1 MPAWTGGACPECGE
15 EVPPKLLRCPGC
27 RTLLNPDLSEHEI
40 ATPEFAPLAELDGPT
55 VVRPKAERTRCPG
68 CGESLRVA
76 AKYVGVP
83 VACKHC
89 GEPLTAGAPDSR
101 VAWLADC
108 PHCQEEIR
116 VAVKYAGQVV
126 GCKFCGGEL
135 KVEER
140 GAA

>member
-1 MPAWTGGACPECGE
+1 MAAWTGGPCPSCGE
-15 EVPPKLLRCPGC
+15 DVPPKLLRCPGC

-40 ATPEFAPLAELDGPT
+40 PTPEFAPLAEVDGP
-55 VVRPKAERTRCPG
+55 VIVRPKAERVECPG
-68 CGESLRVA
+68 CGEPLRVA
-76 AKYVGVP
+76 AKYAGVP

-89 GEPLTAGAPDSR
+89 ETPMTPGDGTNR

-108 PHCQEEIR
+108 PHCRAEIR
-116 VAVKYAGQVV
+116 VSVKYAGQVV

-140 GAA
+140 SAA